1 MGETATRARFVAPLV
16 VALVVVAITW
26 GSGLTVGGAAGAP
39 IDVAA
44 GVRVRTPAGWTA
56 SPAPLPAPWQ
66 GIRFTRGPDTLT
78 AAAAAGI
85 AGSPVDV
92 LDAYAPSGHRRHDPV
107 AGVRRGRHG
116 HGGLGPPG
124 RDGRLR
130 RYLARGIPVEGVAM
144 ALLGGPG
151 GVVVDGVAP
160 KGDLGAI
167 ADDLRSLV
175 ASVEVT

>member
-1 MGETATRARFVAPLV
+1 MGEPATRARFVAPLV

-66 GIRFTRGPDTLT
+66 GVRFTRGPDTLT
-78 AAAAAGI
+78 AAAAAGL

-92 LDAYAPSGHRRHDPV
+92 LDAYARQVIDPTIRSAVFGEVGTVTVASGRQAATVGYVGTSPE
-107 AGVRRGRHG
+107 
-116 HGGLGPPG
+116 
-124 RDGRLR
+124 
-130 RYLARGIPVEGVAM
+130 GIPVEGVAV

-167 ADDLRSLV
+167 ADDLRGLV